1 MRVPRGVARES
12 EREREGKVNRN
23 APDIMKM
30 FSRVLNATTII
41 YWRPLDHRASPP
53 RSLAPAMLRRSP
65 RLLLTFLLLLLAATP
80 AVGQSSFEEA
90 VIDVGN
96 VGITITN
103 SGFLGK
109 ANVRNNPAG
118 PPSFE
123 YPLDSGI
130 EHLFEAGLW
139 IGARRSSDQV
149 ITVRTGAVTS
159 SGGYRPGS
167 AGYEYAPTASILE
180 RSTLV
185 TSDAYNSQA
194 ISHQDYV
201 TAYADTFRVLP
212 GTQIPMPDVQ
222 GRLGAVV
229 EQSTY
234 AWNFPFAEYFA
245 VVNFDIINTSG
256 SAWDSVYV
264 GIFSDI
270 VVRNV
275 NTTTDQ
281 GSAFF
286 NKGGLGYVDDLH
298 AQYAFNAGGT
308 EETINTYGAISFLGA
323 EWNDP
328 RAGGDRRFFHPN
340 VAERYEADG
349 YAAPYVNPR
358 WWKFSGGSEELSR
371 PNSDQARYDRM
382 ARPYPNPELYADE
395 AAYQE
400 ALDRFRERLRTEG
413 LISEGNWISLLP
425 VGPFPR
431 VEPGDT
437 LQVTFAFVAAM
448 KPEEFQGQAGKEV
461 DTEESRS
468 ILRNNLE
475 WARRTYAG
483 EDQNLDGTL
492 DPGEDLNENGQLDR
506 YLIPEPPS
514 SPSIRVQYE
523 LTEGS
528 DGEPRPRPVLYWD
541 RSAESSVDPVTGE
554 QDFEGY
560 RVYRSNPGDDR
571 LGNIL
576 DRTTLI
582 AQWDTPGTRTGYNT
596 GFDEVRLDE
605 PVTFEGDSTR
615 YWYRFELGEL
625 LPGWQ
630 YLVAV
635 TSFDRGDPDTG
646 LPSFESSR
654 VASSRRVFAGTPP
667 VADGSR
673 KVGVYPNPYRLNAA
687 WDGGSA
693 RTRKLNFYNLPP
705 RSIIRI
711 YTLAGEI
718 VAQMDHDADEYQGDI
733 RWYDNFSGSNR
744 QLPGGEHSWDL
755 LSESGLDLSAGLY
768 FFSVENRDSG
778 DVQTGK
784 FVIIK

>member
-1 MRVPRGVARES
+1 M
-12 EREREGKVNRN
+12 
-23 APDIMKM
+23 
-30 FSRVLNATTII
+30 SR
-41 YWRPLDHRASPP
+41 PASVMSY
-53 RSLAPAMLRRSP
+53 RIP
-65 RLLLTFLLLLLAATP
+65 RLLAVLLLLGFLTLP
-80 AVGQSSFEEA
+80 ASAQSSFEEA

-109 ANVRNNPAG
+109 ANVRNNPTG

-123 YPLDSGI
+123 YPLDSGV

-139 IGARRSSDQV
+139 IGARRSSDQTV
-149 ITVRTGAVTS
+149 TVRTGAVTS

-167 AGYEYAPTASILE
+167 SGYEFAPIDLIFE
-180 RSTLV
+180 RSSLA
-185 TSDAYNSQA
+185 TSDAYSVRA
-194 ISHQDYV
+194 VSHQDYL
-201 TAYADTFRVLP
+201 TSYADTFRVLP

-234 AWNFPFAEYFA
+234 AWNFPFAEHFA
-245 VVNFDIINTSG
+245 VMNFDIINTSS

-281 GSAFF
+281 GTSFF
-286 NKGGLGYVDDLH
+286 NKGGLGFIEDLH
-298 AQYAFNAGGT
+298 AQYAFNAAGA

-323 EWNDP
+323 EWEDP
-328 RAGGDRRFFHPN
+328 RSGRRFFHPN
-340 VAERYEADG
+340 IADRYEADG

-358 WWKFSGGSEELSR
+358 WWKFSGATEALSR
-371 PNSDQARYDRM
+371 PQSDQDRYDRM
-382 ARPYPNPELYADE
+382 ARPYPDPDIYDND
-395 AAYQE
+395 AAYQQAVE
-400 ALDRFRERLRTEG
+400 TFRERLRTEG
-413 LISEGNWISLLP
+413 LTSEGNWISLLP

-448 KPEEFQGQAGKEV
+448 KPEEFQGPSGKAV
-461 DTEESRS
+461 DTEESRA

-483 EDQNLDGTL
+483 EDQNLDGIL
-492 DPGEDLNENGQLDR
+492 DEDEDLNDNGRLDR

-514 SPSIRVQYE
+514 SPIIRVEYE
-523 LTEGS
+523 MIDGA
-528 DGEPRPRPVLYWD
+528 DGEARPRPVLYWD
-541 RSAESSVDPVTGE
+541 RSAEESVDPVTGE

-571 LGNIL
+571 SGNII
-576 DRTTLI
+576 DRASLI
-582 AQWDTPGTRTGYNT
+582 AQWDTPGTSTGYNT
-596 GFDEVRLDE
+596 GFDEVRLDS
-605 PVTFEGDSTR
+605 PVTFDDDATE
-615 YWYRFELGEL
+615 YWYRFELGDL
-625 LPGWQ
+625 LSGWQ

-635 TSFDRGDPDTG
+635 TSFDRGDPETG
-646 LPSFESSR
+646 LQSFESSR
-654 VASSRRVFAGTPP
+654 VANAVRLFAGTPP

-673 KVGVYPNPYRLNAA
+673 EVGVYPNPYRLNAA
-687 WDGGSA
+687 WDGATA
-693 RTRKLNFYNLPP
+693 RTRRLNFYNLPP
-705 RSIIRI
+705 RSVIRI
-711 YTLAGEI
+711 YTLAGEV
-718 VAQMDHDADEYQGDI
+718 VAQMDHEADSYQGDI
-733 RWYDNFSGSNR
+733 RWYDDFSAPNR

-768 FFSVENRDSG
+768 FYSVEDRDSG
-778 DVQTGK
+778 EVQTGK